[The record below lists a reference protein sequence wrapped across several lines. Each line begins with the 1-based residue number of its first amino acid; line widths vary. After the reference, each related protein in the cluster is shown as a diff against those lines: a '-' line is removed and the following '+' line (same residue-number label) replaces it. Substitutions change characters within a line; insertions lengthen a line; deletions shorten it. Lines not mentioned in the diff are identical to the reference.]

1 MLPKGVADSA
11 IVLKLWKQ
19 TRLYIARMVMVEDS
33 NPMIPGRELE
43 SHLENRRKGCTSMWV
58 IKTCILAL
66 AVSPLLV
73 AQQIHIS
80 GETEDGKRLFVANC
94 TPCHGPDG
102 DAIAGVDF
110 GHGKFRRASSD
121 NDIIEIVKAGV
132 PGTGMPAFSNELSE
146 VEIRMLS
153 SYLRFLAGSAQSA
166 SAQGDAVR
174 GKTTFEG
181 KGECLD
187 CHRVKDRGSRL
198 GPDLTEI
205 GSVRRSVELER
216 SILEPDAEILPQNR
230 FVRVVTR
237 DDVTITGRLL
247 NQDTFTVQLIDSMER
262 LRSLER
268 SKLREYVFLDKSPM
282 PSYQSKFSAREVA
295 DVVSY
300 LVSLKKSEKN

>member
-1 MLPKGVADSA
+1 
-11 IVLKLWKQ
+11 
-19 TRLYIARMVMVEDS
+19 MVMVEDS
-33 NPMIPGRELE
+33 NPVISGRGLEL
-43 SHLENRRKGCTSMWV
+43 HRENRRRGCTSMWV
-58 IKTCILAL
+58 IRACMLAL
-66 AVSPLLV
+66 AASPLLI
-73 AQQIHIS
+73 AQQIHTGTGS
-80 GETEDGKRLFVANC
+80 ESEDGKRLFVANC
-94 TPCHGPDG
+94 APCHGPDG

-146 VEIRMLS
+146 VEIRMLT

-166 SAQGDAVR
+166 SAPGDAAR

-181 KGECLD
+181 KGKCLD

-268 SKLREYVFLDKSPM
+268 SKLKEYVFLDKSPM
-282 PSYQSKFSAREVA
+282 PSYQAKLNPQELA
-295 DVVSY
+295 DLVSY
-300 LVSLKKSEKN
+300 LVSLKGMGSR